1 MTNGPTGRRLD
12 PSKHGST
19 FPVTRESQNQTF
31 RTIGFAVLVP
41 CKTYR
46 QDEGRFSRARLDLLI

>member
-41 CKTYR
+41 YAKLTGKTR
-46 QDEGRFSRARLDLLI
+46 GVSAEPD